1 MTLFT
6 NHIDQN
12 THNISQKKL
21 LGVASLATGLQFGWA
36 QSSLLTPYVQE
47 LGIPHAW
54 ASIIWLCG
62 PLSGLVVHPLVGHM
76 SDRCTSK
83 FGRRRPF
90 IVVQVILIILAVV
103 VIGHSADIG
112 SLLGDTG
119 VSKSRAIVAF
129 FIGFWLFDLANNST
143 LGSSR
148 ALLAD
153 LTGKDHRRTQVAFSY
168 FSMFLALGNVLGYA
182 TGTYGGLY
190 KFFAFTITSSC
201 SVNCANLKAAFY
213 IDIVFTLIT
222 AYICISSGQEQPLIS
237 SHEHSPLSG
246 DDPELSSHDR
256 ETFLVE
262 MFGTLKFLPAAVWRI
277 LLLTSLTM
285 IGWYPFFF
293 YNTDWMGREI
303 YGGNPNEGENY
314 SNGVRMGAF
323 GLLLN
328 SVVVG
333 VTSVFTGKL
342 CQKWGSGFVWG
353 ISNILM
359 ALCYVSMIVV
369 SLIIKNM
376 ESGTGSP
383 SSGYV
388 IAALIIFAIL
398 GIPLGITYSVPFAL
412 ISTQIESL
420 GLGQGLSMGVLNLA
434 IVIPR
439 VFVSVVSGPWDQLF
453 GGGNSPAFVVAA
465 ISAFASGVVALFTI
479 PRSITRKTTQE
490 A

>member
-1 MTLFT
+1 M
-6 NHIDQN
+6 N
-12 THNISQKKL
+12 SQSNQVEKNRHKIPLRKL
-21 LGVASLATGLQFGWA
+21 LSVASIATGLQFGWA

-54 ASIIWLCG
+54 ASIIWLFG
-62 PLSGLVVHPLVGHM
+62 PLSGLLVQPLVGHL

-90 IVVQVILIILAVV
+90 IIVEVVLIILAVV

-112 SLLGDTG
+112 WLLGDKG
-119 VSKSRAIVAF
+119 ESKSRAIVAF
-129 FIGFWLFDLANNST
+129 FIGFWLFDVANNSA
-143 LGSSR
+143 LGSCR

-153 LTGKDHRRTQVAFSY
+153 LSGKDHRRTQVAFSY

-182 TGTYGGLY
+182 TGAYSGLY
-190 KFFAFTITSSC
+190 KFFGLTITSTCAINC
-201 SVNCANLKAAFY
+201 SNLKAAFY
-213 IDIVFTLIT
+213 IDIVFTVLT
-222 AYICISSGQEQPLIS
+222 SYICISAGQEQPLVS
-237 SHEHSPLSG
+237 SHEYTPLPE
-246 DDPELSSHDR
+246 DDPEQPRHTK
-256 ETFLVE
+256 ETFLFE
-262 MFGTLKFLPAAVWRI
+262 MFGTLRFLPAAVWMI
-277 LLLTSLTM
+277 LLLMSLTM
-285 IGWYPFFF
+285 IGWYPFLF

-303 YGGNPNEGENY
+303 YGGNPKEGENY

-333 VTSVFTGKL
+333 VTSVLTEKL
-342 CQKWGSGFVWG
+342 CQKWGSGFIWG
-353 ISNILM
+353 LSNIVM
-359 ALCYVSMIVV
+359 GLCYVSMIIV
-369 SLIIKNM
+369 SLIVKNM
-376 ESGTGSP
+376 EYGTGP
-383 SSGYV
+383 TSSGFI

-439 VFVSVVSGPWDQLF
+439 VIVSVVSGPWDQLF
-453 GGGNSPAFVVAA
+453 GGGNSPAFAVAA
-465 ISAFASGVVALFTI
+465 VSAFASGLVALFAM
-479 PRSITRKTTQE
+479 PKCFVKKPSHQ
-490 A
+490 